1 MGEVH
6 DPWGHGVPSDHE
18 VEDQSQD
25 LGREGQ
31 SCEDPEDLD
40 LGTDGVHEV
49 LGGRSGVGR

>member
-49 LGGRSGVGR
+49 PGGRSGVGR